1 MKEDQEIEDQE
12 AEEGTL
18 GRNPE
23 IDIGNA
29 DIEAH
34 AVIEADQKVQ
44 TADIR
49 VEMTTPAIGIVEGH
63 AKRP

>member
-12 AEEGTL
+12 AEGGTL
-18 GRNPE
+18 GTNLE
-23 IDIGNA
+23 IDTGTV
-29 DIEAH
+29 DTEAH